1 MPPERSAELHR
12 TYAFILNQPR
22 TLNSPLS
29 ILLLPVCLPLLASI
43 ISVAH
48 HLLLNPPCRANNK
61 YQTPRTTIPIIN
73 SPFLICKSTFLII
86 IINPLRVFHLKIRI
100 WPNSTPLWSA
110 PSSIANYR
118 HLYILYVIRT
128 SVALFNILTPQ
139 EPHRDYREQL
149 FTRQHLHPSSIN
161 HLVRLSCPT
170 PLKQLVRPTSP
181 QPIARLIIPH
191 LNHDRSV
198 RFRVINSVELKLER
212 AKHESSHN
220 NASTFAS
227 ISARP

>member
-73 SPFLICKSTFLII
+73 SPFLICKSTFIII
-86 IINPLRVFHLKIRI
+86 IINPLRAVFNLRIRI
-100 WPNSTPLWSA
+100 WPNSTLLWSA
-110 PSSIANYR
+110 LSIDRQLQTPLHTLR
-118 HLYILYVIRT
+118 HQNVGRLIQYSHPTRT
-128 SVALFNILTPQ
+128 TP
-139 EPHRDYREQL
+139 
-149 FTRQHLHPSSIN
+149 
-161 HLVRLSCPT
+161 RLS
-170 PLKQLVRPTSP
+170 R
-181 QPIARLIIPH
+181 AIIY
-191 LNHDRSV
+191 
-198 RFRVINSVELKLER
+198 KT
-212 AKHESSHN
+212 
-220 NASTFAS
+220 TFAS
-227 ISARP
+227 KLN